1 MKWVFIIVL
10 AALSLNGCAR
20 DASGGEDEVVMVNEN
35 QETVDRTASSEETIW
50 AAIVMTWRPVIYT
63 IDKEFTSEINCWN
76 YYEGG
81 TGESKFGTQ
90 VLDHQGNPP
99 GKEFHF
105 GPDHLEYPIRIY
117 NGTGGQVWLTCDIK
131 GRYEGL

>member
-1 MKWVFIIVL
+1 VI
-10 AALSLNGCAR
+10 ATLSLNGCAK
-20 DASGGEDEVVMVNEN
+20 DATAEDSSTTTPTETQNEVKTNAASGDV
-35 QETVDRTASSEETIW
+35 IW
-50 AAIVMTWRPVIYT
+50 IAIVAQWRPYKRT

-76 YYEGG
+76 YYEGD
-81 TGESKFGTQ
+81 TGESKFGSQ

-99 GKEFHF
+99 GKGFHF

-117 NGTGGQVWLTCDIK
+117 NGTDGQVWLTCDIK